1 MRTTN
6 FTDLRN
12 NLKKYLDAVTN
23 DSDTVIINRDGGTGA
38 VLISLDEYNAIKETE
53 YIMSSPAMMEAIREG
68 ERDIKEGR
76 FVSQQPGES
85 ISDFVK
91 SGQAHTVKKI
101 AAILEDIAAHPY
113 TGIGKPEALKY
124 ELSGM
129 WSRRI
134 NAEHRIIYKVLGEVV
149 EVQIMSM
156 RYHYVKA

>member
-76 FVSQQPGES
+76 FVSQ
-85 ISDFVK
+85 
-91 SGQAHTVKKI
+91 
-101 AAILEDIAAHPY
+101 
-113 TGIGKPEALKY
+113 
-124 ELSGM
+124 
-129 WSRRI
+129 
-134 NAEHRIIYKVLGEVV
+134 
-149 EVQIMSM
+149 
-156 RYHYVKA
+156 

>member
-38 VLISLDEYNAIKETE
+38 VLITLDEYNAIKETE

-85 ISDFVK
+85 ISDFLNR
-91 SGQAHTVKKI
+91 I
-101 AAILEDIAAHPY
+101 A
-113 TGIGKPEALKY
+113 
-124 ELSGM
+124 
-129 WSRRI
+129 
-134 NAEHRIIYKVLGEVV
+134 NV
-149 EVQIMSM
+149 
-156 RYHYVKA
+156 

>member
-76 FVSQQPGES
+76 FVYQQPGES
-85 ISDFVK
+85 ISDFLNR
-91 SGQAHTVKKI
+91 I
-101 AAILEDIAAHPY
+101 A
-113 TGIGKPEALKY
+113 
-124 ELSGM
+124 
-129 WSRRI
+129 
-134 NAEHRIIYKVLGEVV
+134 NV
-149 EVQIMSM
+149 
-156 RYHYVKA
+156 

>member
-85 ISDFVK
+85 ISDFSEPYRQCIKIVLTEQAQTDYAYFVK
-91 SGQAHTVKKI
+91 SGQAHTVKK
-101 AAILEDIAAHPY
+101 
-113 TGIGKPEALKY
+113 
-124 ELSGM
+124 
-129 WSRRI
+129 
-134 NAEHRIIYKVLGEVV
+134 
-149 EVQIMSM
+149 
-156 RYHYVKA
+156 

>member
-76 FVSQQPGES
+76 LVSQQPGES
-85 ISDFVK
+85 ISDFLNR
-91 SGQAHTVKKI
+91 I
-101 AAILEDIAAHPY
+101 A
-113 TGIGKPEALKY
+113 
-124 ELSGM
+124 
-129 WSRRI
+129 
-134 NAEHRIIYKVLGEVV
+134 NV
-149 EVQIMSM
+149 
-156 RYHYVKA
+156 

>member
-85 ISDFVK
+85 ISDF
-91 SGQAHTVKKI
+91 
-101 AAILEDIAAHPY
+101 LN
-113 TGIGKPEALKY
+113 
-124 ELSGM
+124 
-129 WSRRI
+129 RI
-134 NAEHRIIYKVLGEVV
+134 NRTGTNGLRPFCEERTSSHSKKNSCNPGRHRRAPIYGDRKTG
-149 EVQIMSM
+149 S
-156 RYHYVKA
+156 A

>member
-76 FVSQQPGES
+76 SVSQQPGES
-85 ISDFVK
+85 ISDF
-91 SGQAHTVKKI
+91 
-101 AAILEDIAAHPY
+101 LN
-113 TGIGKPEALKY
+113 
-124 ELSGM
+124 
-129 WSRRI
+129 RI
-134 NAEHRIIYKVLGEVV
+134 SNV
-149 EVQIMSM
+149 
-156 RYHYVKA
+156 